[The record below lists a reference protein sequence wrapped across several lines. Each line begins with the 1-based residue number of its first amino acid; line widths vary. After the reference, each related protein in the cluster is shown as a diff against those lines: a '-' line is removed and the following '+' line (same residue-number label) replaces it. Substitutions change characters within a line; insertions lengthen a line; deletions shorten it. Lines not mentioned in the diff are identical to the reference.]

1 MDKAEENIDVEAV
14 IEADKNRIPGKQLIL
29 SGLIP
34 VMILLPIILISWQI
48 YHLVLS
54 LDAMIIFL
62 LMHPFFFARLYEGK
76 KVLYATYL
84 LAFLAVLYLSLPN
97 LTHKEAKGIVEDE
110 YAMIHDFSSGYPVE
124 RKFYQLTEPAS
135 AYFFEVQE
143 SEESN
148 KTKLIIV
155 HPNTGEILEL

>member
-1 MDKAEENIDVEAV
+1 MDKAEKNTDLETV
-14 IEADKNRIPGKQLIL
+14 IEVDKNRIPGKQLIL
-29 SGLIP
+29 SGMIP
-34 VMILLPIILISWQI
+34 IMTLLPIILISWQI

-54 LDAMIIFL
+54 LDAINLLL
-62 LMHPFFFARLYEGK
+62 LMHPFFFAKLYKGK
-76 KVLYATYL
+76 KILYATYL

-97 LTHKEAKGIVEDE
+97 LTHKEAKEIVEDE

-124 RKFYQLTEPAS
+124 QKFYQLTEPAS